1 MPRTI
6 VFGGAGFLGS
16 HVVDMLL
23 ARGHEVVLFDRR
35 RSAHDDNPQLHQ
47 VEGDIC
53 DRPAVDAAMA
63 GCTLAYNFAGLADLN
78 RSIAEPY
85 EAVRLNVLGNTNILE
100 GCRAR
105 GIERFVYASTVY
117 VLSQKGAVYGA
128 TKKAKSV

>member
-47 VEGDIC
+47 VEQHGE
-53 DRPAVDAAMA
+53 RELVEEVVEEERTLARQRVGEQGGQLERRSSGEELREPAV
-63 GCTLAYNFAGLADLN
+63 
-78 RSIAEPY
+78 
-85 EAVRLNVLGNTNILE
+85 
-100 GCRAR
+100 RAR
-105 GIERFVYASTVY
+105 VLAGAEAPLRHVTVRYAS
-117 VLSQKGAVYGA
+117 LFS
-128 TKKAKSV
+128 